1 MRPRSILPLAFFLA
15 VFAAAI
21 ASSEI
26 RKGTPSLLIVPLL
39 LIGCVGWRE
48 WKMATDR
55 QFAVRQARIMNLP
68 WNEAVSA
75 GYIFFGACWAL
86 FVLLIA
92 FAGQHSQ
99 TIDFETMLALPILIA
114 PAGAVVVGALRF
126 FWLRRSISDRP

>member
-1 MRPRSILPLAFFLA
+1 
-15 VFAAAI
+15 
-21 ASSEI
+21 
-26 RKGTPSLLIVPLL
+26 
-39 LIGCVGWRE
+39 
-48 WKMATDR
+48 MAGMEDGDR
-55 QFAVRQARIMNLP
+55 QAICGSPGQNNEFALERGGFRRL
-68 WNEAVSA
+68 
-75 GYIFFGACWAL
+75 YIFGACWAL